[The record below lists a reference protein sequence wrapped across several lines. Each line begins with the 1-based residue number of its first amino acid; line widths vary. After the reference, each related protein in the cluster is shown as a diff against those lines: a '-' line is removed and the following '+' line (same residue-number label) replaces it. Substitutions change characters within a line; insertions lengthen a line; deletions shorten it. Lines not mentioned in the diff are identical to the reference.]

1 MKNLRHTRC
10 QQWSSLH
17 GRSIT
22 SSAWDTTNNS
32 LLCCLGPNEND
43 PVVEL
48 RRINLSSNPPVSLK
62 IASWEA
68 PCPNPELLHDEILNI
83 HYFGDI
89 STTCLVFAG
98 GDVVIVRENPS
109 IEEGSVEIVG
119 SINEGITAARWSPDE
134 ELLAI
139 MTKADTIV
147 FMSRNFDGV
156 VDIIM
161 SSTDLNESYQVSVG
175 WGKKETQFQG
185 RGAKALKDPTLPEKI
200 DEGTLSPKDDTKHRI
215 SWRGDGAF
223 VAVSSI
229 QDNKRRV
236 IRVYSRDGSLESV
249 SEPVDGLEG
258 PLSWRPT
265 GNLISGIQRI
275 QDRVDVVFFERNGLR
290 HGQFSLRLIS
300 TDIHSSDQILD
311 LFWNSDST
319 VLAVVL
325 ANHIELWMMGNFH
338 WYLKQQI
345 SFDNPLPTY
354 PLVWHPERPLKLTIL
369 SKSSIFVNDF
379 VFTISH
385 APSTFPQEHGVIAV
399 VDGKI
404 VKITP
409 FRYANVPPPMAL
421 HEIEVPANVIDIAFG
436 DNAQTFTILHQ
447 KGISCYEWC
456 NIATLSNSPQLKKE
470 FTFSRPDDPDSKFL
484 QITSAGK
491 NEAALL
497 QTKAS
502 VTSVIRYSFDNDG
515 YIKEVLGINDA
526 TSGPPL
532 IITNI
537 SSFKMNNGVY
547 IFTQDSNGDVRILTQ
562 GDKVINGHELSRNFV
577 RIEIMP
583 VGNEI
588 IAFGMSSNGHLYANS
603 RLLVKNC
610 TSFFVTPLHL
620 IFTTTSHVIKFI
632 HITLLENLEIPQED
646 TETDER
652 CRRIERGAQLLLAI
666 PAEMKVI
673 LQMPRG
679 NLETIFP
686 RAMVLAEIRRLVEEK
701 NFRKAFLHC
710 RTQRVDMNIIYD
722 QAPKLFLSNAGIF
735 IDQVKKPAY
744 IDLFLSSLREE
755 DVTQTMYKDTKI
767 LGSQDNIFINKATQ
781 EPKLLD
787 LKNYS
792 KVNSICDAFL
802 TIFSD
807 RKAQSVQNIIT
818 ANLCKL
824 PPALND
830 GLLVVARLMEQ
841 SPDLVEK
848 AIEHI
853 CFLADVNKLYDAAL
867 GLYNLELALLIAQ
880 QSQKDPREY
889 LPFLQN
895 LQKMSTA
902 RRQFEIDD
910 HLGLYGKAL
919 AHLHALDEFTELQAY
934 AQKHNLYCEALA
946 LYRYNSTK
954 HTAIMALYASHL
966 ESKSQFWTAAVAYES
981 LSNYSKATHCYISSG
996 PSYWRQALFSA
1007 LSQSP
1012 PISETAL
1019 TNLAK
1024 SLYDALIES
1033 KHYQSASIIQLDY
1046 LSSTAEACRALCKGY
1061 LFADALYLVS
1071 LKKEPELLDSVIE
1084 PGLNEAFASS
1094 IELLADCKAQIL
1106 AQVPRIKEL
1115 RQKAMINP
1123 LSFYEGERSEALLD
1137 LPDDISI
1144 AASSRLSTNCS
1155 LFTRYTGKDGSV
1167 GTCGTGVSRA
1177 TSKNRKREERKRARG
1192 KKGSV
1197 YEQEYLVQSVKRL
1210 IERVES
1216 NRGDIGRLVEGL
1228 IRRKMLEQARAIEG
1242 ALGDLIEMFK
1252 SVINDVFDE
1261 SCKTK
1266 DSSQAPVDGYGP
1278 GMTRG
1283 GDAVLQESL
1292 SATFERKEIPIIS
1305 PFEKISLLG

>member
-32 LLCCLGPNEND
+32 LLCCLGPSEND

-48 RRINLSSNPPVSLK
+48 RRIDLSFNPPLK

-83 HYFGDI
+83 HYFGDV

-109 IEEGSVEIVG
+109 TAEGSVEIVG

-139 MTKADTIV
+139 MTKADTVI

-156 VDIIM
+156 VDITM
-161 SSTDLNESYQVSVG
+161 SSTDLNESNQVSVG

-185 RGAKALKDPTLPEKI
+185 RGAKALKDPTVPEKI

-265 GNLISGIQRI
+265 GNLISSIQRI

-300 TDIHSSDQILD
+300 TDTQPSDQILD

-325 ANHIELWMMGNFH
+325 TNHIELWTMGNFH

-345 SFDNPLPTY
+345 SLDNPLLTY
-354 PLVWHPERPLKLTIL
+354 PLVWHPERPLKLKIL

-379 VFTISH
+379 VFTVSH
-385 APSTFPQEHGVIAV
+385 APSTFSQEHGVIAV
-399 VDGKI
+399 VDGKT

-421 HEIEVPANVIDIAFG
+421 HEIEVPANIIDIAFG

-447 KGISCYEWC
+447 KGISYYEWC
-456 NIATLSNSPQLKKE
+456 NIATLSNSPILKKE
-470 FTFSRPDDPDSKFL
+470 FTFSRPYGPDSKFL

-502 VTSVIRYSFDNDG
+502 LTSVIKYSFDNQG
-515 YIKEVLGINDA
+515 SIKEVLGINDA
-526 TSGPPL
+526 TSGSPL
-532 IITNI
+532 IITTI
-537 SSFKMNNGVY
+537 SSFKMNDGVN
-547 IFTQDSNGDVRILTQ
+547 IFTQDRNGDVRILTQ

-583 VGNEI
+583 VDNEI

-620 IFTTTSHVIKFI
+620 IFTTTTHVIKFV
-632 HITLLENLEIPQED
+632 HITIVKNLEIPQED

-652 CRRIERGAQLLLAI
+652 CRRIERGAQILLAI

-686 RAMVLAEIRRLVEEK
+686 RAMVLAEIRRLVEGK

-722 QAPKLFLSNAGIF
+722 QAPKFFLSNAGTF

-755 DVTQTMYKDTKI
+755 DVTQTMYKDAKI
-767 LGSQDNIFINKATQ
+767 LGSQDNNFTSNTTHQ
-781 EPKLLD
+781 PKLLD

-802 TIFSD
+802 TVFSD
-807 RKAQSVQNIIT
+807 QKAQSVQNIIT

-934 AQKHNLYCEALA
+934 TQKHNLYCEALA

-966 ESKSQFWTAAVAYES
+966 ESKSQFSTAAVAYES

-1024 SLYDALIES
+1024 SLYDALIEC

-1071 LKKEPELLDSVIE
+1071 LKKEPELLDSVVE

-1094 IELLADCKAQIL
+1094 IELLADCKAQIM

-1115 RQKAMINP
+1115 RQKAMVNP
-1123 LSFYEGERSEALLD
+1123 LSLYEGERSEALLD
-1137 LPDDISI
+1137 LPDDVSI

-1210 IERVES
+1210 IERVEN
-1216 NRGDIGRLVEGL
+1216 NRADIGRLIEGL
-1228 IRRKMLEQARAIEG
+1228 IRRKMWEQARAIEG
-1242 ALGDLIEMFK
+1242 ALGDLIEIFK
-1252 SVINDVFDE
+1252 SVIDDVFE
-1261 SCKTK
+1261 ENCETK
-1266 DSSQAPVDGYGP
+1266 DSSQVLVDGYGP
-1278 GMTRG
+1278 GMARG

-1292 SATFERKEIPIIS
+1292 SASFERKEIPIIS